1 MLAIRS
7 GRWGLPRFA
16 KSNRFLLIFL
26 LTMGSLA
33 ASAYAEGKF
42 EQSSCWFDLPR
53 DRDLKC
59 GYLTVPENRSKT
71 TSRPIK
77 LPVVVFEPDR
87 TRHEPIVYLT
97 GGPGQMAMI
106 DNEEDIA
113 QWLSFIDN
121 GPWLRGRQLVVVD
134 QRGAG
139 RAEPSLDC
147 SAHYT
152 PSAWSEVIS
161 KVDEVVEFDLAQK
174 RDVTAC
180 RDALLK
186 KGIDLTAYNT
196 IENAADIHDLRIALG
211 IEKWVLYGISY
222 GTKLALQV
230 LEDHPEDVIAVV
242 LDSTLPLDVGY
253 VDQGSNSLDSAL
265 RTLEKDC
272 SKHSGCS
279 KNFPNLMTMIGGIVR
294 QLNAQPVL
302 LRLGQ
307 VEGSARFIRVSGD
320 DFLELMF
327 DGFYQRAGI
336 EVLPQLIKDTNEQDY
351 RMLVEILGDNLS
363 GDDKSDFADGMHLS
377 IVCND
382 SVPPS
387 APSVKFPLFD
397 HWAADNIYTWACP
410 LWPSAK
416 PVKTHKS
423 LKANQ
428 VPVLLLSGEYD
439 PATPSKWAKYVAGN
453 TGSSQLVVFRGIG
466 HDVVDTTPCGGEVV
480 SDFLNNPK
488 APITTPCLAEMEG
501 PNFLGP
507 EENSSPALEASD
519 VSPLPRNHL
528 VSGP

>member
-1 MLAIRS
+1 MLAIRF
-7 GRWGLPRFA
+7 GRCLRLSSA
-16 KSNRFLLIFL
+16 NSIRILLIFL
-26 LTMGSLA
+26 LTMGGLA
-33 ASAYAEGKF
+33 GSAFAEGKF
-42 EQSSCWFDLPR
+42 EQSTCWFDLPR

-71 TSRPIK
+71 TSRQIK
-77 LPVVVFEPDR
+77 LPVVIFEPDR

-134 QRGAG
+134 QRGVG

-152 PSAWSEVIS
+152 PSVWSEVVS
-161 KVDEVVEFDLAQK
+161 KVDEVVKFDLAQK

-196 IENAADIHDLRIALG
+196 VENAADIHDLRIALG

-242 LDSTLPLDVGY
+242 LDLTLPPDVGY
-253 VDQGSNSLDSAL
+253 VDQGSNSLNSAL

-302 LRLGQ
+302 LRLGE
-307 VEGSARFIRVSGD
+307 VEGSARFMRVSGD

-327 DGFYQRAGI
+327 DGFYDRGAI

-351 RMLVEILGDNLS
+351 RMLVEILGDDLS

-387 APSVKFPLFD
+387 APAVKFPLFD

-466 HDVVDTTPCGGEVV
+466 HDVVDTTPCGGEVI

-488 APITTPCLAEMEG
+488 APITTPCLAEIEG
-501 PNFLGP
+501 PHFLGP
-507 EENSSPALEASD
+507 EDSSPALEASA
-519 VSPLPRNHL
+519 VFPLPRNHL